1 MPINQERN
9 IILKELWR
17 IDEKFLSGEPLETNE
32 KEFFNTNLQTIK
44 DYYREFAEYWSTKDF
59 LS

>member
-17 IDEKFLSGEPLETNE
+17 IDEKLLSGELLETNE

-44 DYYREFAEYWSTKDF
+44 DYYREFAEYWANKKS
-59 LS
+59 L